1 MDTAMTAAKW
11 RAFAAAN
18 RPDVR
23 PLIDG
28 RRTDPSTEATFDVID
43 PPTGECVAALPACD
57 QADVDK
63 AVDAARRSFSDG
75 AWSTL
80 APRLRSQALRRFAE
94 VLLRH
99 GDELRLLDS
108 RQMGAPIGSMVCNAA
123 GYEEIVGECAEQADK
138 LQDVA
143 ILSAPMAL
151 ALNLRRPH
159 GVVGAISPW
168 NAPAHTAL
176 MKVVPAIA
184 MGNSVVLKP
193 SELAPLACL
202 RMADL
207 ALEAGIPA
215 GVFNV
220 VPGLGPQAG
229 RALALHRDV
238 DFLTFTGSTATGQLL
253 MQYAGQSNLKG
264 LMLEC
269 GGKSPHLVF
278 DDLGDLNGLADALV
292 QGFTVNSGQVCSAGT
307 RILVADNLYERLLSL
322 LVGKVQATSIGD
334 PLDAATL
341 MGPLASAGQ
350 FARVQ
355 DLLGQARR
363 SDTLVAQG
371 QARSA
376 SQGGSANAFAARLY
390 TSSDAASPLVQ
401 EEIFG
406 PVATVMRFSD
416 EAQALALAN
425 GTRYG
430 LVATVWTRD
439 FEQSRRTAAALR
451 AGVVVT
457 NAVVTPAPAHS
468 YFMTAEPV
476 GMSGFGAGAG
486 PAGLLAYTRW
496 RCQLHHLA

>member
-1 MDTAMTAAKW
+1 MNAPQTAAEW
-11 RAFAAAN
+11 RALATASS
-18 RPDVR
+18 PDVR
-23 PLIDG
+23 PVIDG
-28 RRTDPSTEATFDVID
+28 RRVAPSTDNTFEVVD
-43 PPTGECVAALPACD
+43 PHSGERVAAVPACD
-57 QADVDK
+57 QVDVDL
-63 AVDAARRSFSDG
+63 AVDAARRSFTAG
-75 AWSTL
+75 VWSAL
-80 APRLRSQALRRFAE
+80 APNTRSKALRRFAQ
-94 VLLRH
+94 LLVQH

-108 RQMGAPIGSMVCNAA
+108 RQMGAPIGSMVCDVN
-123 GYEEIVGECAEQADK
+123 GYDEITGECADQADK

-143 ILSAPMAL
+143 ILSASTAL

-176 MKVVPAIA
+176 MKVVPALA

-202 RMADL
+202 RIADL

-278 DDLGDLNGLADALV
+278 DDLGDIEGMADALV
-292 QGFTVNSGQVCSAGT
+292 QGFILNSGQVCGAGT
-307 RILVADNLYERLLSL
+307 RILVADHLYDRLLPL
-322 LVGKVQATSIGD
+322 LVRQVQATRIGD
-334 PLDAATL
+334 PLDPTTR

-350 FARVQ
+350 HARVRQ
-355 DLLGQARR
+355 MLDQARGTD
-363 SDTLVAQG
+363 SLVAQG
-371 QARSA
+371 EVVAGNA
-376 SQGGSANAFAARLY
+376 SANAFAARLY
-390 TSSDAASPLVQ
+390 TSSDASSPIVQ

-430 LVATVWTRD
+430 LLATVWTRD
-439 FEQSRRTAAALR
+439 FDQSRRAAAALR
-451 AGVVVT
+451 AGIVLT
-457 NAVVTPAPAHS
+457 NAVVKPAPAYS
-468 YFMTAEPV
+468 YYMTGEPV